1 VDTPAVL
8 RNNPPTDEFGGYEVW
23 LFRNSNTGGAAS
35 GQITFGSD
43 ALGLDLP
50 IETIPR
56 MSWR

>member
-1 VDTPAVL
+1 M
-8 RNNPPTDEFGGYEVW
+8 W

-56 MSWR
+56 MSWC